1 MSDTLERATEE
12 RATEM
17 DAPLQQL
24 KQQIETEPTV
34 RSKGS
39 FTGGL
44 SLLLVLALGGGLAA
58 GGYYWAWPQWQNL
71 QQQTHTLQQ
80 NQQRLTDQSQQ
91 QQDSS
96 TQLQQQLQT
105 EQQQRLAQLE
115 QNLVQQQQQL
125 AAQSQAQIQA
135 LRQLVQERDSAPP
148 RHWLLAEVEYLLQLA
163 SQKVWL
169 EQDFAT
175 ARALLASA
183 DEKLANLDDPSLLP
197 VRQAIAAD
205 NEQLS
210 HITLPDLT
218 KVHIQLQQMRKLT
231 MVLPLKQ
238 QDKAAQPELKPD
250 TDIQNWRQTLG
261 YYWQQSWS
269 KLIQVRTAVPED
281 YFSLTAEQQLMLRV
295 SLNQQLLLAE
305 LAAMQKQ
312 PQVYAAALQQASDQL
327 QRYFSSEDETVM
339 QLSQQLASLAAVDIA
354 VPHTSPLTSLAQLQQ
369 YQQQLTESGL

>member
-1 MSDTLERATEE
+1 MRDTLE

-24 KQQIETEPTV
+24 KQQIADEPTV
-34 RSKGS
+34 RTKGG
-39 FTGGL
+39 FTAGL
-44 SLLLVLALGGGLAA
+44 SLLLVLALAGGLAA
-58 GGYYWAWPQWQNL
+58 GGYYLVWPQWQAL
-71 QQQTHTLQQ
+71 QQQTYTLQQ

-91 QQDSS
+91 QQDNNAK
-96 TQLQQQLQT
+96 LQQQLHT
-105 EQQQRLAQLE
+105 EQQQLLAQL
-115 QNLVQQQQQL
+115 QQRLDQQQQHL
-125 AAQSQAQIQA
+125 AMQSQAQIQA

-148 RHWLLAEVEYLLQLA
+148 RHWLLSEVEYLLQLA
-163 SQKVWL
+163 AQKVWL
-169 EQDFAT
+169 EQDFST

-210 HITLPDLT
+210 RLNKPDIS
-218 KVHIQLQQMRKLT
+218 KVHIQLQQMRKLSMT
-231 MVLPLKQ
+231 LPLKQ
-238 QDKAAQPELKPD
+238 QEQAAAVNVAPGTEL
-250 TDIQNWRQTLG
+250 QHWRETLG

-269 KLIQVRTAVPED
+269 KLIRVRTAVPED
-281 YFSLTAEQQLMLRV
+281 YFNLTAEQQLMLRV

-305 LAAMQKQ
+305 LAAMQHQ

-327 QRYFSSEDETVM
+327 QRYFSNDDAGV
-339 QLSQQLASLAAVDIA
+339 QQLGSELAALAAVDVVVTPA
-354 VPHTSPLTSLAQLQQ
+354 AALTSLAQLQR